1 MQPMFC
7 ITLTIGFL
15 IARHTCRFVMI
26 SSSYLY
32 LFQNNYHIIKIIRWY
47 KVWSIILCKFES
59 ILRTISLSSKIR
71 RPYIESIALYTGHFF
86 LFKNKNLYL
95 RNVARATMGD
105 KSVETLGSE
114 IQFWSVLV
122 TFSSLPPKTMLTLPI
137 LRLHR
142 PQRLYYSELGAEGTR
157 ELMLDA
163 NKIEQLL
170 KYRKASFPKS
180 VSTTFVTHC
189 SFAQAWAHQEIE
201 WPKLYVEGS
210 NIFISV
216 VKRCIGT
223 SVFHLLKFI
232 HAVTTFYTPMH
243 TIWVTTWTTT
253 NITATV
259 AASAIRPGTFLEVSA
274 PLCYYYFHYHQ

>member
-15 IARHTCRFVMI
+15 TARHTSRFVMI

-32 LFQNNYHIIKIIRWY
+32 LFQNNFHIIKIIRWY
-47 KVWSIILCKFES
+47 KVWSIILCKFKS

-71 RPYIESIALYTGHFF
+71 RPYIKIVHCVIHWSKIKIICTWETWPELQW
-86 LFKNKNLYL
+86 
-95 RNVARATMGD
+95 ATKVSRHLVVKFNFGA
-105 KSVETLGSE
+105 S
-114 IQFWSVLV
+114 WSH
-122 TFSSLPPKTMLTLPI
+122 SPPPPPLPPKTMLILPI

-142 PQRLYYSELGAEGTR
+142 PQRLYNIELGAEGTR
-157 ELMLDA
+157 ELTLDA

-170 KYRKASFPKS
+170 KDRKASFPKS
-180 VSTTFVTHC
+180 VSTTFVAHC

-210 NIFISV
+210 NIFISI

-243 TIWVTTWTTT
+243 TITSTHGQQPEQLL
-253 NITATV
+253 I
-259 AASAIRPGTFLEVSA
+259 
-274 PLCYYYFHYHQ
+274 